1 MKKLINNFLNL
12 FGYKISNLDF
22 IYDSN
27 LNLINTIK
35 QKKINTVID
44 VGANEGQFATK
55 IINNGFEGN
64 IISFEPLSSAHTK
77 LLNIVKSFKNHN
89 KVNWIAEKRVAIGNK
104 NKKTIINI
112 SANSESSSI
121 LKILPKHTSLKPTSI
136 TVGKEDVMM
145 KKMDNYLDL
154 VSKQNGPYLLKID
167 TQGYEMEVLKGSK
180 NLLNIVS
187 YLLVEVSLVEL
198 YQGQKLLK
206 DILNFLSKKNFKI
219 WSVDRVMGNKKTG
232 QTYQLD
238 IFFYKI

>member
-55 IINNGFEGN
+55 IINNGFKGN

-77 LLNIVKSFKNHN
+77 LLNIVKGFKNHN

-112 SANSESSSI
+112 SGNSESSSI

-154 VSKQNGPYLLKID
+154 VSKHNGPYLLKID

-180 NLLNIVS
+180 NVLNIVS

-206 DILNFLSKKNFKI
+206 DILDFLSKKNFKI

>member
-1 MKKLINNFLNL
+1 M
-12 FGYKISNLDF
+12 
-22 IYDSN
+22 
-27 LNLINTIK
+27 
-35 QKKINTVID
+35 
-44 VGANEGQFATK
+44 
-55 IINNGFEGN
+55 
-64 IISFEPLSSAHTK
+64 
-77 LLNIVKSFKNHN
+77 
-89 KVNWIAEKRVAIGNK
+89 AIGNK

-112 SANSESSSI
+112 SGNSESSSI

-180 NLLNIVS
+180 NILNIVS

-206 DILNFLSKKNFKI
+206 DILDFLSKKNFKI

>member
-22 IYDSN
+22 VYDSN
-27 LNLINTIK
+27 LNLINSIK
-35 QKKINTVID
+35 QKKIKTIID

-64 IISFEPLSSAHTK
+64 IISFEPLSSAHK
-77 LLNIVKSFKNHN
+77 RLLKIVKSFNNQN
-89 KVNWIAEKRVAIGNK
+89 KVNWIVEKRIAIGNK
-104 NKKTIINI
+104 KKKTIINI
-112 SANSESSSI
+112 SGNSESSSI
-121 LKILPKHTSLKPTSI
+121 LKILPKHTSLKPASV
-136 TVGKEDVMM
+136 TVGKEYVMM
-145 KKMDNYLDL
+145 KKMDDYLDIVL
-154 VSKQNGPYLLKID
+154 RQNGPYLLKID

-180 NLLNIVS
+180 NVLNIVS

-206 DILNFLSKKNFKI
+206 DILDFLSKKNFKI

>member
-55 IINNGFEGN
+55 IINSGFEGN

-77 LLNIVKSFKNHN
+77 LLNIVKSFKSHN
-89 KVNWIAEKRVAIGNK
+89 KVNWIAEKRMAIGNK

-112 SANSESSSI
+112 SGNSESSSI

-180 NLLNIVS
+180 NILNIVS

-206 DILNFLSKKNFKI
+206 DILDFLSKKNFKI

-238 IFFYKI
+238 IFFCKI